1 MKLRHETRYQYQ
13 GTAALGYNL
22 AWITP
27 AETSYQHVIS
37 HRVVVE
43 PAPRFID
50 KRQDIFGN
58 TCHYFE
64 VQKPH
69 ERLRIISEATVQRT
83 RQTDDIFSARAW
95 EEARLRA
102 PGNHSVQIQLCDF
115 GLPSPLIESIDAIT
129 EYARASFTAGRPI
142 LEALD
147 EYTARIHTD
156 FSYEPGATSVETPLR
171 DAWEQRSG
179 VCQDFAHIAIA
190 GLRGLGL
197 PAAYVSGY
205 ILTHPA
211 SGTGDGTQ
219 TRTGADASH
228 AWFAVWIPDTGWVQF
243 DPTNRMRV
251 NDEHIMVAI
260 GRDYSDVP
268 PVKGVCYGGGAQELH
283 VSVTI
288 EPVVLEPAIMEPA
301 ASEAMAA
308 KNKAQTQTQT
318 QTQLDIRTNEPRNEE
333 ITNGHQLEGVPRQ

>member
-1 MKLRHETRYQYQ
+1 MKLRHETRYHYQ

-22 AWITP
+22 AWVTP
-27 AETSYQHVIS
+27 AETSNQHVLN
-37 HRVVVE
+37 HRVTIE

-50 KRQDIFGN
+50 KRQDSFGN

-69 ERLRIISEATVQRT
+69 DRLRIISEATVQRL
-83 RQTDDIFSARAW
+83 RVTDDIFSTRAW

-102 PGNHSVQIQLCDF
+102 PGNGGMQIQLCDF
-115 GLPSPLIESIDAIT
+115 CLTSPLITLVPAIT
-129 EYARASFTAGRPI
+129 EYAQQSFTPGRAI

-147 EYTARIHTD
+147 DYNARIHSD
-156 FSYEPGATSVETPLR
+156 FRYEPGTTSVETPLT

-205 ILTHPA
+205 ILTYPA
-211 SGTGDGTQ
+211 QGAPA
-219 TRTGADASH
+219 RTGADASH
-228 AWFAVWIPDTGWVQF
+228 AWFAVWVPDTGWVQF
-243 DPTNRMRV
+243 DPTNRIRV
-251 NDEHIMVAI
+251 NDEHIMVAL

-283 VSVTI
+283 VSVEI
-288 EPVVLEPAIMEPA
+288 KPVVAEAATTQCVATEPLQ
-301 ASEAMAA
+301 
-308 KNKAQTQTQT
+308 NT
-318 QTQLDIRTNEPRNEE
+318 DPRNED

>member
-1 MKLRHETRYQYQ
+1 VLKLRHETRYQYQ
-13 GTAALGYNL
+13 GLAALGYNL

-27 AETSYQHVIS
+27 AETNNQHVLN
-37 HRVVVE
+37 HRVTIE
-43 PAPRFID
+43 PVPRFID
-50 KRQDIFGN
+50 KRQDSFGN
-58 TCHYFE
+58 TYHYFE

-69 ERLRIISEATVQRT
+69 ERLRIISEATVQRQ
-83 RQTDDIFSARAW
+83 RLTDDIFSTRAW
-95 EEARLRA
+95 EEACLRA
-102 PGNHSVQIQLCDF
+102 PGNFATQTQLCDF
-115 GLPSPLIESIDAIT
+115 CLASPLISLVDEIT
-129 EYARASFTAGRPI
+129 EYAQQSFTPGRPI

-147 EYTARIHTD
+147 EYNVRIHSD
-156 FSYEPGATSVETPLR
+156 FRYEPGTTSVETPLT

-205 ILTHPA
+205 ILTYPA
-211 SGTGDGTQ
+211 PGAPARS
-219 TRTGADASH
+219 GADASH
-228 AWFAVWIPDTGWVQF
+228 AWFAVWVPDTGWVQF
-243 DPTNRMRV
+243 DPTNRIRV

-283 VSVTI
+283 VSVEIKPVVVEQAAVEQTVVEKAAVEQAA
-288 EPVVLEPAIMEPA
+288 EPVATEPLQ
-301 ASEAMAA
+301 S
-308 KNKAQTQTQT
+308 T
-318 QTQLDIRTNEPRNEE
+318 EPRNEE

>member
-13 GTAALGYNL
+13 GSAALGYNL

-27 AETSYQHVIS
+27 AETGNQHVIS
-37 HRVVVE
+37 HRVTIE
-43 PAPRFID
+43 PVPRFID
-50 KRQDIFGN
+50 KRHDSFGN
-58 TCHYFE
+58 ICHYFE

-69 ERLRIISEATVQRT
+69 DRLRIISEATVQRQ
-83 RQTDDIFSARAW
+83 RLTDDIFSTRAW

-102 PGNHSVQIQLCDF
+102 PGNSGVQTQLCDF
-115 GLPSPLIESIDAIT
+115 SLASPMVALVDAIT
-129 EYARASFTAGRPI
+129 AYAQESFTPGRPI
-142 LEALD
+142 LDALD
-147 EYTARIHTD
+147 EYNARIHND
-156 FSYEPGATSVETPLR
+156 FRYEPGTTAVETPLT

-197 PAAYVSGY
+197 PAAYISGY
-205 ILTHPA
+205 ILTYPGSGAPA
-211 SGTGDGTQ
+211 
-219 TRTGADASH
+219 RTGADASH
-228 AWFAVWIPDTGWVQF
+228 AWFAVWVPDTGWVQF

-251 NDEHIMVAI
+251 NDEHIMVAL

-283 VSVTI
+283 VLVDVRPVDVQPVDIKPVAETTI
-288 EPVVLEPAIMEPA
+288 EPAVAEPL
-301 ASEAMAA
+301 
-308 KNKAQTQTQT
+308 TT
-318 QTQLDIRTNEPRNEE
+318 DPRNED